1 MALSK
6 VLAKCAAMGAAAMCA
21 VAAAHANP
29 LADAPGPLARAQ
41 VPRIAL
47 PDDIYLPSARLNE
60 QIIRIPVDADGQIT
74 LQTTIYKPDGAGPFP
89 MIVFNHGKIPGD
101 PRMQERSDPLPLARE
116 FVRRGYVVV
125 APNRQG
131 FGQSGGVYHQDGCD
145 VERNGISQ
153 AGDVAATI
161 DYMSKQAYV
170 DASHIVVAGTSHGGL
185 ATMAYGT
192 EAAPGVRALINFSGG
207 LRQDACGD
215 WQGNLTRAFG
225 AYGDKTKVPS
235 LWMYG
240 DNDSVWNAP
249 LVAGMYAAYIAH
261 GASAKMVD
269 YGKYKNDAH
278 RLVGDRDGVQVWWP
292 AVEAFLARVGMPTGV
307 QYRVA
312 DPAAP
317 KASGF
322 ASVDAVDA
330 VPYVDEA
337 GRAGYRNFLR
347 QYPSRA
353 FAVSDTGAWSWAEGG
368 DDPMSVAIAN
378 CQKQSSAP
386 CRLYAVDN
394 SVVWGDQGSR
404 TADSGS
410 GAPGGASASS
420 SLSSTDDAR
429 PAIASRE

>member
-1 MALSK
+1 MVLSK
-6 VLAKCAAMGAAAMCA
+6 VLTKCAVICAAATCA
-21 VAAAHANP
+21 VAVAQANP
-29 LADAPGPLARAQ
+29 LADAQPGPLARAQ

-47 PDDIYLPSARLNE
+47 QDDVYLPTARLNQ
-60 QIIRIPVDADGQIT
+60 QIIRIPVDADGDIT
-74 LQTTIYKPDGAGPFP
+74 LQTTVYKPDGAGPFP

-101 PRMQERSDPLPLARE
+101 PRMQERSDPLPFARE

-145 VERNGISQ
+145 VESNGMSQ
-153 AGDVAATI
+153 AGDVAAAV
-161 DYMSKQAYV
+161 DYMSKQPYV

-185 ATMAYGT
+185 ATLAYGT
-192 EAAPGVRALINFSGG
+192 QAAPGVRALINFSGG

-249 LVAGMYAAYIAH
+249 LVAGMYAAYVAH

-269 YGKYKNDAH
+269 YGSYKNDAH
-278 RLVGDRDGVQVWWP
+278 RLVGDRDGVHVWWP

-307 QYRVA
+307 QYRVS
-312 DPAAP
+312 DPSAP

-322 ASVDAVDA
+322 ASVDAIDA

-337 GRAGYRNFLR
+337 GRNGYRNFLH

-404 TADSGS
+404 TADNNP
-410 GAPGGASASS
+410 GAGASDRS
-420 SLSSTDDAR
+420 SLSSAAEAR
-429 PAIASRE
+429 RAIASRE